1 MKNKKNTKTKTATKA
16 TKTPVKVKAK
26 AKTPTK
32 APAKVAK
39 AKAPSA
45 GGKASVS
52 MSAKT
57 YENVLKTAKRYSSKR
72 TGVISRNSAELAE
85 AAGCS
90 RRTVNNAINKMIAK
104 KVLSKEGVTKGATY
118 RFTI

>member
-1 MKNKKNTKTKTATKA
+1 MKNKKNTKTKIATKA
-16 TKTPVKVKAK
+16 TAPVKVKAK
-26 AKTPTK
+26 TSTK
-32 APAKVAK
+32 VKAK
-39 AKAPSA
+39 AKAPTA

-52 MSAKT
+52 MSEKT
-57 YENVLKTAKRYSSKR
+57 YNTVLKTAKRYSSKR

-118 RFTI
+118 KFI

>member
-16 TKTPVKVKAK
+16 TATTIVKAKAK
-26 AKTPTK
+26 AKTP
-32 APAKVAK
+32 AK
-39 AKAPSA
+39 AKAPA
-45 GGKASVS
+45 VKVKASVS
-52 MSAKT
+52 MSEKT
-57 YENVLKTAKRYSSKR
+57 YNTVLKTAKRYSSKR

-118 RFTI
+118 KFI